1 MRMTSSEDRDW
12 RGDFL
17 PLVKALRVL
26 HKLMIEVETQYYGV
40 VSSPLEHLS
49 LVTNHPHFAW
59 LQKLSG
65 MMVELDERLDDELP
79 VDAATA
85 TAFRLAFEQLIGPRT
100 ASDADFRQRYLAML
114 HDAPQVAIAHG
125 ELRRALGSLPAPPD
139 EKK

>member
-1 MRMTSSEDRDW
+1 MASSEDRNW
-12 RGDFL
+12 RGDL
-17 PLVKALRVL
+17 LQLVKALRAL

-65 MMVELDERLDDELP
+65 MMVELDERLDDESP

-85 TAFRLAFEQLIGPRT
+85 MAFRLTLEQLIGPRT

-125 ELRRALGSLPAPPD
+125 ELRRTLAFLPAPSD
-139 EKK
+139 EKKQS